1 MLMSHMFGLFRRR
14 RANGAATH
22 KGVAP
27 PISAE
32 LRSAHDREFA
42 EQLHRRLVEKNA
54 GPGVIDKVEPIFKTT
69 NASKPTAAPAARP
82 ARPEPEPSKRDAKPS
97 APQSDSRQG
106 DARKFGGIRIE
117 GPHEPTAATPREPVA
132 PLVQPAG
139 PLINDRPVANDRSA
153 ANDQP
158 ARPLE
163 PLPALPLVMRA
174 AQFAADRHKAQR
186 RRGAARE
193 PYINHLL
200 EVATLLAAS
209 TEGRD
214 PDLVIAGLLH
224 DLIEDQGAGADDIAR
239 QFGVGVA
246 ALVLEVT
253 SDKSLSED
261 ERNRAHILHAAHK
274 SPRARML
281 RIADLTS
288 NLRALRQSPPADWS
302 IERQREY
309 FRWAHEV
316 VARSRGLSPQLDA
329 AFDEAYNAGPA
340 PRETAPHDTV
350 ARPAAF

>member
-1 MLMSHMFGLFRRR
+1 MFGLFRRR

-32 LRSAHDREFA
+32 LRARHDREFA
-42 EQLHRRLVEKNA
+42 EQLHRRLAEKNSA
-54 GPGVIDKVEPIFKTT
+54 GDKVEPIFKTT
-69 NASKPTAAPAARP
+69 APKPAGAPAPAPRP
-82 ARPEPEPSKRDAKPS
+82 ARAEVDSTAPKRDAKPQVP
-97 APQSDSRQG
+97 AD
-106 DARKFGGIRIE
+106 DARKAPGIRSE
-117 GPHEPTAATPREPVA
+117 ELQEPHAATPTEPAVMRVPAAA
-132 PLVQPAG
+132 P
-139 PLINDRPVANDRSA
+139 A
-153 ANDQP
+153 ANDHPTP
-158 ARPLE
+158 AAQ

-174 AQFAADRHKAQR
+174 AQFAADRHKTQR

-193 PYINHLL
+193 PYVNHLL
-200 EVATLLAAS
+200 EVAALLATATDGQDS
-209 TEGRD
+209 
-214 PDLVIAGLLH
+214 DLVIAGLLH
-224 DLIEDQGAGADDIAR
+224 DLIEDQGVGADDIAR

-246 ALVLEVT
+246 ALVLEVAT
-253 SDKSLSED
+253 DKTLSED
-261 ERNRAHILHAAHK
+261 ERNRVQILHAAHK

-329 AFDEAYNAGPA
+329 AFDEAYAGGLPLQD
-340 PRETAPHDTV
+340 TA
-350 ARPAAF
+350 ARPAAS